1 MQNPSSFSLRPLAA
15 SDIRA
20 THALSQA
27 VGWAHRLEDWDL
39 LQKIGRGHVALDDQG
54 IVCGVAMWW
63 PQGRDFA
70 TLGMV
75 IVAPELQRSGIGRR
89 LMAKV
94 LEDIG
99 PRRIQLVATRE
110 GQPLYESLGF
120 DVTGEITQRSGIL
133 DAGAEPVVIGAAVR
147 SFEAVDLTAI
157 HALDLGA
164 SGVDRSDVLA
174 GLLAVS
180 EGFVADRNGLLTG
193 YALCRDFGRGR
204 VVGPIVADDEETALA
219 LLSTTMLKTGGLL
232 RADVP
237 SGAARLIAWLESA
250 GLRQGGVAQV
260 MQRGPA
266 VPVADDGP
274 RIFGLASQALG

>member
-1 MQNPSSFSLRPLAA
+1 MLNPISFSLRALAA
-15 SDIRA
+15 SDIQA

-27 VGWAHRLEDWDL
+27 VGWTHRLADWDL
-39 LQKIGRGHVALDDQG
+39 LQRIGRGHVAADDRGSVRG
-54 IVCGVAMWW
+54 IAMWW
-63 PQGRDFA
+63 PQGRNFA

-110 GQPLYESLGF
+110 GQALYDSLGF
-120 DVTGEITQRSGIL
+120 DVTGGITQRSGIL
-133 DAGAEPVVIGAAVR
+133 DAGAEPAVIGTAVR
-147 SFEAVDLTAI
+147 SFEAGDLAAI
-157 HALDLGA
+157 HALDFGA

-174 GLLAVS
+174 GLLPVS

-204 VVGPIVADDEETALA
+204 VVGPIVADDEDTSLA
-219 LLSTTMLKTGGLL
+219 LLSTAMVKTGGFL

-237 SGAARLIAWLESA
+237 SDAARLIDWLERA
-250 GLRQGGVAQV
+250 GLRQGGAAQV

-266 VPVADDGP
+266 APIADGP

>member
-1 MQNPSSFSLRPLAA
+1 MLFRS
-15 SDIRA
+15 
-20 THALSQA
+20 
-27 VGWAHRLEDWDL
+27 
-39 LQKIGRGHVALDDQG
+39 ALDDQG
-54 IVCGVAMWW
+54 IVRGVAMWW
-63 PQGRDFA
+63 PQGRNFA

-147 SFEAVDLTAI
+147 SFEAADLPAI
-157 HALDLGA
+157 HALDFGA
-164 SGVDRSDVLA
+164 SGVDRSDMLA
-174 GLLAVS
+174 GLLPVS
-180 EGFVADRNGLLTG
+180 EGFVAVRDGLLAG
-193 YALCRDFGRGR
+193 YALSRDFGRGR
-204 VVGPIVADDEETALA
+204 VVGPIVADDEDAALA
-219 LLSTTMLKTGGLL
+219 LLSTAMLKTGGFL

-237 SGAARLIAWLESA
+237 SYASQLIAWLELA
-250 GLRQGGVAQV
+250 GLRQGSTAQV
-260 MQRGPA
+260 MQRGPETRT
-266 VPVADDGP
+266 ADRP